1 MVSYCP
7 EYALHVMSYP
17 GFYCP
22 NKKRIKYPEY
32 ALRVMSYPGCSEIN
46 KIKFF
51 LFFWNFGQCSLDFNK
66 LVIKAKMHAKT
77 FFFWCMKKIQYEFLV
92 LRHLAVCTKKHF
104 FFYLFLYSWKSKI
117 GYFNTEFVFLW
128 CKVLPDINH
137 NDIKTTW
144 KNYKW
149 NKYFFD
155 FLFFEW
161 AGWTVPYE
169 Q

>member
-46 KIKFF
+46 KINFF
-51 LFFWNFGQCSLDFNK
+51 CFFEILANVLLTLIIWLLKPKCMLK
-66 LVIKAKMHAKT
+66 H

-92 LRHLAVCTKKHF
+92 LRHLAVCTKKKHF
-104 FFYLFLYSWKSKI
+104 FFICFCILESRKPGISTPNLY
-117 GYFNTEFVFLW
+117 FVM
-128 CKVLPDINH
+128 
-137 NDIKTTW
+137 
-144 KNYKW
+144 
-149 NKYFFD
+149 
-155 FLFFEW
+155 
-161 AGWTVPYE
+161 
-169 Q
+169 